1 MQIYGNG
8 ENFLTDKMIPDSI
21 FNLWDGTSDFSGKSW
36 VADSPVQ
43 TDNRLDRLG
52 NKVVLRSSAW
62 DGLSQIISALKG
74 ETYTL
79 SAYVF
84 TEDLSKTSIH
94 FYSNVKSSFSDQRT
108 NADQAYVKIST
119 KGWIRISQTFTV
131 LQDTDL
137 QPRFENADGS
147 NIYWGS
153 FMLNRGPIAL
163 PWNLSINDLKGEK
176 TS

>member
-1 MQIYGNG
+1 MQLFGGGNK
-8 ENFLTDKMIPDSI
+8 FLTDKMIPDSI

-36 VADSPVQ
+36 TVDSPIQ
-43 TDNRLDRLG
+43 NDNRLDRLG
-52 NKVVLRSSAW
+52 NKATLRSSAW

-84 TEDLSKTSIH
+84 AEDLSKTKLQ
-94 FYSNVKSSFSDQRT
+94 FYSNVKNSYSDTRT
-108 NADQAYVKIST
+108 NAGASNVTIST
-119 KGWIRISQTFTV
+119 KSWTRISQTFTV

-137 QPRFENADGS
+137 QPRFENNDNG
-147 NIYWGS
+147 NVYWGS

-163 PWNLSINDLKGEK
+163 PWNISINDLKNILAH
-176 TS
+176 